1 RIALLEWLGMSLEAR
16 LETNALAERAD
27 GSLDRAIAAGH
38 TLLELAHPSP
48 AIRVGLRALT
58 LGGDSSLAV
67 FQLLYPVVHRDVI
80 GAASAERGLD
90 PSLVSALIRQESNF
104 EPAAV
109 SPAGA
114 RGLMQL
120 MPPVG
125 RQVARGLDYP
135 VWDAALLY
143 QPDVNV
149 ELGTT
154 HLASLVRQRE
164 HVEHV
169 LAAYN
174 AGGTPVARWLRKPG
188 ASDPEV
194 FTERISY

>member
-1 RIALLEWLGMSLEAR
+1 DPRSYYATRSRDRLGNVSWTAPAGGAKVARVPDVDSAAARIALLEWLGMSLEAR

-38 TLLELAHPSP
+38 ALLELAHPSP
-48 AIRVGLRALT
+48 AIRVALRALP

-114 RGLMQL
+114 RGL
-120 MPPVG
+120 
-125 RQVARGLDYP
+125 
-135 VWDAALLY
+135 
-143 QPDVNV
+143 
-149 ELGTT
+149 
-154 HLASLVRQRE
+154 
-164 HVEHV
+164 
-169 LAAYN
+169 
-174 AGGTPVARWLRKPG
+174 
-188 ASDPEV
+188 
-194 FTERISY
+194 